1 MIKIQNLHKSYNNQP
16 VLQGIDLEINNG
28 EIVVVIGPSGT
39 GKSTFLRCLN
49 YLEAPDKGVITIGD
63 ITIDSES
70 ATKKQIHELRKN
82 TSMVFQNYN
91 LFKNKTVLENVMEA
105 LLVVKRIPKNEA
117 KRISEELLIQ
127 VGLIDKVNNYPSQL
141 SGGQQQRVGIA
152 RAMALKPEVILFDE
166 PTSALDPEWVG
177 EVLDVIKNLAG
188 KHLTMIIV
196 THEMSFAKEIADK
209 VVFMDGGKV
218 VECGTPEEIF
228 EKSTSERV
236 NQFLS
241 KFNNGSL
248 FSKAVI

>member
-1 MIKIQNLHKSYNNQP
+1 MIKVENLHKSYNNQA
-16 VLQGIDLEINNG
+16 VLKGIDLEINNG

-49 YLEAPDKGVITIGD
+49 YLESADKGIITIGD

-117 KRISEELLIQ
+117 KRISEKLLVQ

-177 EVLDVIKNLAG
+177 EVLDVIKNLAS
-188 KHLTMIIV
+188 KNLTMIIV
-196 THEMSFAKEIADK
+196 THEMSFAKEIANK

-228 EKSTSERV
+228 EKSTNERV

-241 KFNNGSL
+241 KFNNRSL

>member
-1 MIKIQNLHKSYNNQP
+1 MIKVQNLHKSFNNQL

>member
-1 MIKIQNLHKSYNNQP
+1 MIKVQNLHKSFNNQP

-49 YLEAPDKGVITIGD
+49 YLETPDKGIITIGD
-63 ITIDSES
+63 ITIDSEN

-105 LLVVKRIPKNEA
+105 LLVVKKIPKNEA
-117 KRISEELLIQ
+117 KRISEELLMQ
-127 VGLIDKVNNYPSQL
+127 VGLIDKANNYPSQL

-177 EVLDVIKNLAG
+177 EVLDVIKNLAS

-228 EKSTSERV
+228 EKSTNERV

-241 KFNNGSL
+241 KFNNGNL